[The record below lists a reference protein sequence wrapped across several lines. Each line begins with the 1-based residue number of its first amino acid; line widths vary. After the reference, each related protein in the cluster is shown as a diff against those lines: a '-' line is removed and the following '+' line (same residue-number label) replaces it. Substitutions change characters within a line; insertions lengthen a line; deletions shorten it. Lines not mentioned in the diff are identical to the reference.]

1 MGRFAAQYFYIFA
14 SPNSKLRAMGRKLRK
29 IADEVWKEIPY
40 ADRRY
45 EISNYG
51 RVKSYCFDREKGKI
65 LKPGIIRGFHI
76 VSIRTGGKP
85 RTFLV
90 HKLTAEAFVPRES
103 DDQTVVIH
111 IDGNKGNNYYKNLK
125 WVTREEAYRR
135 MFERYLE
142 EYRKSNKVIRK
153 NAKLRPEDVK
163 LLKSMLRRGIKQN
176 VIAKLF
182 AISEMQVTR
191 IKRNENWSAI
201 EPEEEET
208 SQN

>member
-1 MGRFAAQYFYIFA
+1 MAKGR
-14 SPNSKLRAMGRKLRK
+14 NLRK

-40 ADRRY
+40 ADRKY

-51 RVKSYCFDREKGKI
+51 RVRSYCFDKEKGRI
-65 LKPGIIRGFHI
+65 LKPGVIRGFKI
-76 VSIRTGGKP
+76 VSMRTGGKS
-85 RTFLV
+85 RTFLI

-103 DDQTVVIH
+103 EDQTVVIH
-111 IDGNKGNNYYKNLK
+111 LDGNKGNNYFKNLM

-142 EYRKSNKVIRK
+142 EYRKSNKVIRR

-163 LLKSMLRRGIKQN
+163 LLKSMLRRGIKQK
-176 VIAKLF
+176 VVAKLF

-191 IKRNENWSAI
+191 IKRNENWAAI
-201 EPEEEET
+201 EPEDEKVT
-208 SQN
+208 QNGKG

>member
-1 MGRFAAQYFYIFA
+1 MA
-14 SPNSKLRAMGRKLRK
+14 KGRKLRK

-51 RVKSYCFDREKGKI
+51 RVKSYCFDKEKGRI
-65 LKPGIIRGFHI
+65 LRPGVIRGFKI

-85 RTFLV
+85 RTFLI

-103 DDQTVVIH
+103 EDQTVVIH
-111 IDGNKGNNYYKNLK
+111 LDDNKGNNYYKNLK
-125 WVTREEAYRR
+125 WVTKEEAYKRL
-135 MFERYLE
+135 FERYLE
-142 EYRKSNKVIRK
+142 ECRKSNKVLRR

-163 LLKSMLRRGIKQN
+163 LLKSMLRRGIKQK

-201 EPEEEET
+201 EPEEEEIT
-208 SQN
+208 QD

>member
-1 MGRFAAQYFYIFA
+1 MPK
-14 SPNSKLRAMGRKLRK
+14 SRKLRK

-51 RVKSYCFDREKGKI
+51 RVKSYCFDKEKGKI
-65 LKPGIIRGFHI
+65 LRPGTIRGFKI

-90 HKLTAEAFVPRES
+90 HKLTAEAFVPKES
-103 DDQTVVIH
+103 ENQTVVIH
-111 IDGNKGNNYYKNLK
+111 LDGNKGNNYFKNLK
-125 WVTREEAYRR
+125 WVTRDESYRII
-135 MFERYLE
+135 FERYLE
-142 EYRKSNKVIRK
+142 EYKRTKKYIRR
-153 NAKLRPEDVK
+153 NAKLSPEDVK
-163 LLKSMLRRGIKQN
+163 LLKSMLQRGIKQK

-191 IKRNENWSAI
+191 IKRNENWAAI
-201 EPEEEET
+201 EPEEKDIY
-208 SQN
+208 QG

>member
-1 MGRFAAQYFYIFA
+1 MPK
-14 SPNSKLRAMGRKLRK
+14 SRKLRK

-51 RVKSYCFDREKGKI
+51 RVKSYCFDKEKGKI
-65 LKPGIIRGFHI
+65 LKPGTIRGFKI

-90 HKLTAEAFVPRES
+90 HKLTAEAFVPKES
-103 DDQTVVIH
+103 ENQTVVIH
-111 IDGNKGNNYYKNLK
+111 LDGNKGNNYFKNLK
-125 WVTREEAYRR
+125 WVTRDESYRII
-135 MFERYLE
+135 FERYLE
-142 EYRKSNKVIRK
+142 EYKRTKKFIRR
-153 NAKLRPEDVK
+153 NAKLSPEDVK
-163 LLKSMLRRGIKQN
+163 LLKSMLQRGIKQK

-191 IKRNENWSAI
+191 IKRNENWAAI
-201 EPEEEET
+201 EPEEKDIY
-208 SQN
+208 QG